1 MQFISLVLTP
11 GSFLKQAVID
21 STPAPLRIGG
31 AFGQVVVTENVH
43 TVAALGADSIG
54 KVGFLGCEIEWNVPE
69 RTFQGLCLLI
79 PLKASHTHTAASRLI
94 PTGATAPCWLC
105 FRA

>member
-54 KVGFLGCEIEWNVPE
+54 KVGYLGCEIEWNVPE
-69 RTFQGLCLLI
+69 EHFKAYVYLF
-79 PLKASHTHTAASRLI
+79 PLKHHTHTQRL
-94 PTGATAPCWLC
+94 PD
-105 FRA
+105 